1 MRTINVCLIILTL
14 TIGLSNSIDFA
25 SLKEIQSLKQNSFAS
40 SLIETISL
48 SLSAQKSDDGTEVLK
63 MLNNLKEQLRSDQTS
78 DDKVY
83 DTKYSEFEEHIKKL
97 SQEITKLSNEITSLE
112 SRIAEL
118 VSLIQN
124 ATINIKSFEG
134 RIVNLTTSL
143 SQMKDIFDS
152 DKKYY
157 TGKIAGLKVMKVKLE
172 EVVAKLKQM
181 VGSIS
186 AQGKYDHINATT
198 AELRDAEWSK
208 KQASKSFLQIKKALP
223 EEYAN
228 LMELALNA
236 DQGALNKLIEILG
249 KIIQDV
255 LLETVSKEQYLVN
268 LENTYNELKKQM
280 EDEVQANRDAKVKQE
295 ANKLSYENEKGDKE
309 REKAEKETRRKALE
323 NEKSININLQS
334 QLKTTHDREQQ
345 DRSKEVEVVNVLIR
359 IVENRLVK
367 KDTK

>member
-172 EVVAKLKQM
+172 
-181 VGSIS
+181 
-186 AQGKYDHINATT
+186 
-198 AELRDAEWSK
+198 
-208 KQASKSFLQIKKALP
+208 
-223 EEYAN
+223 
-228 LMELALNA
+228 
-236 DQGALNKLIEILG
+236 
-249 KIIQDV
+249 
-255 LLETVSKEQYLVN
+255 
-268 LENTYNELKKQM
+268 
-280 EDEVQANRDAKVKQE
+280 
-295 ANKLSYENEKGDKE
+295 
-309 REKAEKETRRKALE
+309 
-323 NEKSININLQS
+323 
-334 QLKTTHDREQQ
+334 
-345 DRSKEVEVVNVLIR
+345 
-359 IVENRLVK
+359 
-367 KDTK
+367 